1 MTSIINAKLLLLI
14 LAALTALGG
23 SIAWQNHR
31 QAAIDAQA
39 QANKQALDYAEHH
52 PVQVELGAT
61 KVLQKKWK

>member
-1 MTSIINAKLLLLI
+1 MLNAINTKLLLLI
-14 LAALTALGG
+14 LAVLTAIGG
-23 SIAWQNHR
+23 NIAWQNHR

-39 QANKQALDYAEHH
+39 QANKQAIDYAEHH